1 MLNIRTTVTNTTPID
16 LSSYCHLSFLRCS
29 VDSMSPPLGGKSK
42 PKIRDG
48 RRSRSRNTTPFP
60 IVSIPIG
67 ISAPSSTAYLEISIA
82 NLSDSTTINYNNILE
97 QHSGGGGIPDPRD
110 LENMANDLKTLSIFA
125 DTKCN
130 ACDGAMRE
138 LSKRRKEKLEDNR
151 EREKMKRDAEEK
163 DSLKRVAEDEE
174 EARGR
179 KGGKLKKIKKEGGI
193 LKEERPLSHGAHGLA
208 RQDGLDLPVKGMF
221 LKWSSFVTIS
231 SLLRHSVCY

>member
-1 MLNIRTTVTNTTPID
+1 MLNIKANIINTASID
-16 LSSYCHLSFLRCS
+16 PFSYCYSSFLRYS
-29 VDSMSPPLGGKSK
+29 VDTMTPPLGGKSK
-42 PKIRDG
+42 PKVRDG

-67 ISAPSSTAYLEISIA
+67 ISASSSTAYLEISIA
-82 NLSDSTTINYNNILE
+82 NLSDSTTISYNNILE

-138 LSKRRKEKLEDNR
+138 LSKRRKERLEDDR
-151 EREKMKRDAEEK
+151 EREQMKRDAEEK

-193 LKEERPLSHGAHGLA
+193 VKEERPLSHGAHGLA

-231 SLLRHSVCY
+231 SLLQDPVCY